1 MEQLQLIAALGL
13 VAALALLALLILGFS
28 RRRSGMETAFERLLA
43 AQEETVR
50 RVERHVSVQLADVGG
65 RLAEQTAQQA
75 SKHGELTVSLNQ
87 RLDSLGQRVGSSLT
101 DQAQKTAKALG
112 DLEARLR
119 TIDAAQANIINL
131 SSEVVSL
138 QDILSNK
145 QARGAFGQ
153 GQMET
158 IIADSLPAGAYEFQA
173 QLSNGTRPD
182 CVIRLPRA
190 LASIVVDAKF
200 PRESFAALAE
210 AEGPDAVRAAQ
221 ARVRSEMRKHVDD
234 IAAKYLIPGETQDP
248 AIMFLPA
255 ESIFCTVFS
264 EFFDVIQHAQRKQ
277 VALVSPNM
285 LMLAVNTMRAL
296 MRDQRMREQ
305 AHVIQEEVRKLM
317 DDVSRLAERA
327 DNLKRHL
334 GMAEKDIRE
343 IETSTAKILSRG
355 ERIMAV
361 EMADGAKPEIT
372 ERRPP
377 VLASAG

>member
-1 MEQLQLIAALGL
+1 MAA
-13 VAALALLALLILGFS
+13 
-28 RRRSGMETAFERLLA
+28 AFERLLA
-43 AQEETVR
+43 AQEEAAR
-50 RVERHVSVQLADVGG
+50 RVERQVSMQMAEVGG

-75 SKHGELTVSLNQ
+75 SKHSELTVSLNQ
-87 RLDSLGQRVGSSLT
+87 RLDSLGQRFGSSLSE
-101 DQAQKTAKALG
+101 QAQKTSKALG

-119 TIDAAQANIINL
+119 VIDAAQANIINL

-190 LASIVVDAKF
+190 LASIVIDAKF
-200 PRESFAALAE
+200 PRESFAAVAE
-210 AEGPDAVRAAQ
+210 AEGPDALRAAQ
-221 ARVRSEMRKHVDD
+221 ARVRGEMRKHVDE

-277 VALVSPNM
+277 VAIVSPNM

-296 MRDQRMREQ
+296 MRDQQMREQ

-327 DNLKRHL
+327 DNLKRHF

-343 IETSTAKILSRG
+343 IETSTGKILSRG
-355 ERIMAV
+355 ERIVAV
-361 EMADGAKPEIT
+361 EFEDGAKPEIV
-372 ERRPP
+372 ERGRA
-377 VLASAG
+377 LANAG